1 MCVSIGELSLATVNN
16 MPLVASM
23 LFMVFNPC
31 AMDQERLLTQDEVAE
46 MLRVSPSTLINWRRE
61 GTLNGPPFVRVGRL
75 IRYKV
80 AEVQAWLNAQS
91 NAPAA

>member
-1 MCVSIGELSLATVNN
+1 
-16 MPLVASM
+16 
-23 LFMVFNPC
+23 
-31 AMDQERLLTQDEVAE
+31 